1 MRSTA
6 LEQLRQGLALLAKS
20 PDHFVRRCLVHHEP
34 LDEELQ
40 CPKCPVS
47 QEPLR
52 GPRRGR
58 PRGTFVT
65 VRWEVFDKETGEVV
79 GLVLGDFRIEW
90 HEEPSEDRVNVAGR
104 DRTGCAK
111 RRGGYRRNVGRR
123 WEVPAW
129 APYENRVEPITGR
142 PNRKKRATA
151 A

>member
-1 MRSTA
+1 MDAAS
-6 LEQLRQGLALLAKS
+6 LRKGLALLAQAS
-20 PDHFVRRCLVHHEP
+20 EHLVRRCLVHHEP
-34 LDEELQ
+34 LGEELQ

-47 QEPLR
+47 PEPIRDL
-52 GPRRGR
+52 RRGR

-65 VRWEVFDKETGEVV
+65 VQWEVFDEETGEVV
-79 GLVLGDFRIEW
+79 GRVLGDFHIEW
-90 HEEPSEDRVNVAGR
+90 REEPAEDRVKVSGR

-129 APYENRVEPITGR
+129 APYENRVEPGKGR